1 MISAVAAE
9 NMYSVQQSS
18 VMNLNKMN
26 FQKQVGNNRDKGIS
40 VVQFYNAD
48 GKYNFRSEDNNCI
61 EAPSKKSKGQY
72 EKFSLEHKQMFRI
85 GAVDCAS

>member
-48 GKYNFRSEDNNCI
+48 